1 MRQDGPPSR
10 AERFRS
16 FLAACLYVPAL
27 AGILMHAALAAAR
40 PGWLETPSLA
50 RSVAEGFLPPVTDR
64 LPAQPLTV
72 DLSGDGLAPGRH
84 GGELRTLISNPR
96 DVRYMTVYGYARLI
110 GRNRELELVPDILA
124 GVDNFED
131 RVFTLHLRPGHKW
144 SDGAP
149 FTSEDFRY
157 FWEDVAMNPELSP
170 NGPGPEFLAGGGLPE
185 VEFPDAVTVRYSWRK
200 PHPDFL
206 EMQGRARP
214 LFLYLPSHYLRQ
226 FHARYAD
233 PQALAAAVAGA
244 RAQNWKVLHT
254 RLDDMYQSDNP
265 ALPSL
270 QPWIP
275 TRTLP
280 GNSYVFQRNPYYHR
294 VDRNGRQLPYI
305 DRVIMN
311 LADSR
316 LIPAKSN
323 AGESDLQAKGL
334 SFSDLTVLKQ
344 GEERSGYR
352 TLLWPISAGS
362 QIALYPNLNYAQPGF
377 RDLLRNV
384 RFRRALSLGI
394 DRHLI
399 NRLLYF
405 GLGEEANNTVLPQSE
420 FYERRFA
427 LEWAMYDP
435 VQAGQLLD
443 GIGLTGRDANGIR
456 QLPDGAP
463 LQIIVETSDATRET
477 GDVLQLIAADWR
489 RIGIDLRIRHSQR
502 ESLRANVYAGRAM
515 MSVWTGLD
523 TGIPDANMSPDELA
537 PLAQDQL
544 QWPFWGQYFQTG
556 GEAGEAPDLDPA
568 RELLSLAG
576 EWRQAPAA
584 RRREIWRRMLE
595 IHAGQLFTIGVIS
608 GVRQPVVVSRRLR
621 NVPEEAFYGWSP
633 GALFGVY
640 RPDQFWLEAPVAG
653 GAARP

>member
-1 MRQDGPPSR
+1 MRRAVPCLR
-10 AERFRS
+10 AESFRN
-16 FLAACLYVPAL
+16 FFAACLYVFAL
-27 AGILMHAALAAAR
+27 ASILMNTALAAAR
-40 PGWLETPSLA
+40 PAYQEPPSLA
-50 RSVAEGFLPPVTDR
+50 ASVAQGVLPPVTDR
-64 LPAQPLTV
+64 LPARPLSV
-72 DLSGDGLAPGRH
+72 ELSGEGLAPGRH

-110 GRNRELELVPDILA
+110 GRNRDLKLVPDILA
-124 GVDNFED
+124 RADNFKD

-170 NGPGPEFLAGGGLPE
+170 NGPGPEFLVDGELPK
-185 VEFPDAVTVRYSWRK
+185 VEFPDAVTVRYSWAK
-200 PHPDFL
+200 PYPGFL
-206 EMQGRARP
+206 EMQAQARP
-214 LFLYLPSHYLRQ
+214 LFLYLPAHYLRQ
-226 FHARYAD
+226 FHARYAE

-244 RAQNWKVLHT
+244 KAQNWQALHR
-254 RLDDMYQSDNP
+254 RLDDMYQADNP

-270 QPWIP
+270 QPWVP
-275 TRTLP
+275 ARTFS
-280 GNSYVFQRNPYYHR
+280 GTSYVFERNPYYHR

-305 DRVIMN
+305 DRVILN

-334 SFSDLTVLKQ
+334 SFSDVTVLKQ
-344 GEERSGYR
+344 GEARSGYR

-362 QIALYPNLNYAQPGF
+362 QIALYPNLNFAQPGL
-377 RDLLRNV
+377 RALLRDV

-405 GLGEEANNTVLPQSE
+405 GLAGEANNTVLPQSE

-427 LEWAMYDP
+427 LQWAMYDP
-435 VQAGQLLD
+435 EQAGRLLD
-443 GIGLTGRDANGIR
+443 EIGLTGRDANGIR

-463 LQIIVETSDATRET
+463 LQIVVETSDATRET

-489 RIGIDLRIRHSQR
+489 RIGIGLFIRHSQR
-502 ESLRANVYAGRAM
+502 ETLRANVYSGRSM
-515 MSVWTGLD
+515 MSAWTGLD
-523 TGIPDANMSPDELA
+523 TGIPTGDMSPDELA

-556 GEAGEAPDLDPA
+556 GKAGEAPDLESA

-576 EWRQAPAA
+576 EWRRAPAA
-584 RRREIWRRMLE
+584 RRRKIWRRMLE
-595 IHAGQLFTIGVIS
+595 IHADQLFTIGVIS
-608 GVRQPVVVSRRLR
+608 GVRQPVVVSKRLR

-633 GALFGVY
+633 GAYFGVY
-640 RPDQFWLEAPVAG
+640 RPDQFWLEPSAAG
-653 GAARP
+653 GAAQP